1 MFAGAIVSDLNDEI
15 REAAEGPKRAKRDG
29 QEAESHDL
37 SELIKAEQ
45 HLASVAAATGTN
57 ANGGKKSGWGM
68 LRPARAIPPGA
79 TGDC

>member
-1 MFAGAIVSDLNDEI
+1 VADDLNDEI

-37 SELIKAEQ
+37 DQLIKADQ
-45 HLASVAAATGTN
+45 YLRATSAGSGTN
-57 ANGGKKSGWGM
+57 ANGGEKSGWGM
-68 LRPARAIPPGA
+68 LRPARGVPPGA